1 MLHRTH
7 LARVLRGRSTDSE
20 RLLWSRLRSR
30 QIAGVKFR
38 RQVPIGC
45 YIVDFASF
53 SPRIVVE
60 VDGGQHADTCTQLRN
75 GNTLSQTNAKR
86 SQVIGE
92 ETHISPVSVQHAHDL
107 VRDAWLEEQGYIVL
121 RFWNSEVL
129 RNLEGVVSRIY
140 ETVTLLCPAR

>member
-7 LARVLRGRSTDSE
+7 LARALRGRSTECE

-38 RQVPIGC
+38 RQVSIGY

-60 VDGGQHADTCTQLRN
+60 VDGGQHADTFPQMRN
-75 GNTLSQTNAKR
+75 GNTVSQTSAKH
-86 SQVIGE
+86 SQFFGE
-92 ETHISPVSVQHAHDL
+92 EIHPSLASSQHARDL

-140 ETVTLLCPAR
+140 ETATL